1 MQPKVHN
8 VGQGWYSQQPRPL
21 SRIVGG
27 PVFLTDLTQLV
38 VFRLDEE
45 RYALALAVSLP
56 FLRGGVFRLQQI
68 QPVSL
73 ARLERKLGL
82 MSAAQLTALRQTI
95 VRLGSVQK

>member
-1 MQPKVHN
+1 M
-8 VGQGWYSQQPRPL
+8 
-21 SRIVGG
+21 
-27 PVFLTDLTQLV
+27 FLTDLSQLV

-56 FLRGGVFRLQQI
+56 FLRGGVFHLQQI